1 MKQNILPVSLA
12 LIFTALSFS
21 LFAQLKGDTYAQAQQ
36 TKTATWVITHANSPG
51 LAETDATGKQ
61 TGLCFDI
68 MTSFAAFVKT
78 KTGITVTMKYQTENA
93 NDFTAYLKQ
102 VKDAKGG
109 VFGLSNTTITAER
122 KKAYNFSPP
131 YIKNIS
137 MILSHPSVPELT
149 ALDKI
154 ATTFAGLKAITVK
167 GSTNEARILNLK
179 TKYFPAMQIEYV
191 SSFSQVIDRV
201 ASDPK
206 TFCDMDFTYYLKGLQ
221 AGKKTKRHA
230 IGDKPD
236 EEFGIIMPLSNDW
249 SPLMTEFMNTFT
261 SGSEYNKVV
270 TKHLGQSVL
279 QFIKKG

>member
-1 MKQNILPVSLA
+1 MKKNYLPVGLA
-12 LIFTALSFS
+12 FLFTAFYSP

-51 LAETDATGKQ
+51 LAETDASGKP

-68 MTSFAAFVKT
+68 MNSFAAYVKT
-78 KTGITVTMKYQTENA
+78 KTGITVTMKYQIENA
-93 NDFTAYLKQ
+93 NDFTGYLNQ
-102 VKDAKGG
+102 VKAAKGG
-109 VFGLSNTTITAER
+109 VFGLSNTTITAQR
-122 KKAYNFSPP
+122 KQAYNFSPP

-179 TKYFPAMQIEYV
+179 TKYFPAMQVEYV

>member
-1 MKQNILPVSLA
+1 MNQLFKLAILLLLCLPVA
-12 LIFTALSFS
+12 AI
-21 LFAQLKGDTYAQAQQ
+21 AQLKGDTYAQAQQ

-51 LAETDATGKQ
+51 LAEIDAAGKP

-68 MTSFAAFVKT
+68 MNAFAAYVKT
-78 KTGITVTMKYQTENA
+78 KTGIAVTMKYQTENDD
-93 NDFTAYLKQ
+93 DFTGYLNQ
-102 VKDAKGG
+102 VKAAKGG

-122 KKAYNFSPP
+122 KKSYNFSPA
-131 YIKNIS
+131 YIKNVS

-249 SPLMTEFMNTFT
+249 SPLLSEFMNTFT
-261 SGSEYNKVV
+261 AGSEYNKVI

>member
-1 MKQNILPVSLA
+1 MKKNLFPVILA
-12 LIFTALSFS
+12 LIFTSFNFAA
-21 LFAQLKGDTYAQAQQ
+21 FAQLKGDTYAQASQ
-36 TKTATWVITHANSPG
+36 TKTATWIIIHANSPG
-51 LAETDATGKQ
+51 LAETNTAGKPE
-61 TGLCFDI
+61 GLCLDL
-68 MTSFAAFVKT
+68 MNAFAAYVKT
-78 KTGITVTMKYQTENA
+78 KSGITVTMKYQTENA

-109 VFGLSNTTITAER
+109 VFGLSNTTITADR

-154 ATTFAGLKAITVK
+154 ATIFAGLKAITVK

-179 TKYFPAMQIEYV
+179 TKYYPALQIEYV

-201 ASDPK
+201 AADPK

-249 SPLMTEFMNTFT
+249 SPLMTEFMNSFT

-279 QFIKKG
+279 QFIKR

>member
-1 MKQNILPVSLA
+1 MKNNLLPVGLA
-12 LIFTALSFS
+12 LVFTFLSVS
-21 LFAQLKGDTYAQAQQ
+21 AYAQLKGDTYAQASQ
-36 TKTATWVITHANSPG
+36 TKTATWIITHANSPG
-51 LAETDATGKQ
+51 LAETSAAGKPE
-61 TGLCFDI
+61 GLCLDL
-68 MTSFAAFVKT
+68 MNAFAAYVKT
-78 KTGITVTMKYQTENA
+78 KGGITVTMKFQTENA
-93 NDFTAYLKQ
+93 NDFTGYLKQ

-122 KKAYNFSPP
+122 KKTYNFSPP

-154 ATTFAGLKAITVK
+154 ATTFAGIKAITVK

-179 TKYFPAMQIEYV
+179 AKYYPALQIEYV

-249 SPLMTEFMNTFT
+249 SPLMTEFMNTFS

-279 QFIKKG
+279 QFIKR

>member
-1 MKQNILPVSLA
+1 MNAISKFTIFALLVSA
-12 LIFTALSFS
+12 SGVAH
-21 LFAQLKGDTYAQAQQ
+21 AQLKGDTFAQAQQ

-51 LAETDATGKQ
+51 LSETNAVGKPE
-61 TGLCFDI
+61 GLCFDI
-68 MTSFAAFVKT
+68 MNAFAVYVKT
-78 KTGITVTMKYQTENA
+78 KAGITVTMKYQTDNA
-93 NDFTAYLKQ
+93 NDFTGYLNQ
-102 VKDAKGG
+102 VKDGKGG
-109 VFGLSNTTITAER
+109 VFGLSNTTITAAR
-122 KKAYNFSPP
+122 KKTYNFSPP
-131 YIKNIS
+131 YIKNVS

-149 ALDKI
+149 AIDKI

-179 TKYFPAMQIEYV
+179 AKYFPSMVVEYV

-221 AGKKTKRHA
+221 SGKKTKRHA

-279 QFIKKG
+279 QFIKKN

>member
-1 MKQNILPVSLA
+1 MKQFPNLITLLLLLPA
-12 LIFTALSFS
+12 IAFS
-21 LFAQLKGDTYAQAQQ
+21 QLKGDTYAQTQQ
-36 TKTATWVITHANSPG
+36 TKAANWVVIYSDSPG
-51 LAETDATGKQ
+51 LAETDATGKPD
-61 TGLCFDI
+61 GLCFDL
-68 MTSFAAFVKT
+68 MDAFATYVKT
-78 KTGITVTMKYQTENA
+78 KTGIAITMTYQSES
-93 NDFTAYLKQ
+93 DFTSYLNK
-102 VKDAKGG
+102 VKIAKGG

-131 YIKNIS
+131 YIKNVS

-149 ALDKI
+149 AIDKI
-154 ATTFAGLKAITVK
+154 STTFAGLKAVTVK

-179 TKYFPAMQIEYV
+179 AKYYPALQVEYV

-221 AGKKTKRHA
+221 SGKKTKRHA

-249 SPLMTEFMNTFT
+249 SPLMTEFMKTFT
-261 SGSEYNKVV
+261 TGPEYNKVV
-270 TKHLGQSVL
+270 TKNLGQSVL
-279 QFIKKG
+279 QFIKKS

>member
-1 MKQNILPVSLA
+1 MKKNRILLVLAFAITSLQ
-12 LIFTALSFS
+12 LTVL
-21 LFAQLKGDTYAQAQQ
+21 AQLKGDTYAQALQ
-36 TKTATWVITHANSPG
+36 TKSATWVITHANSPG
-51 LAETDATGKQ
+51 LAETSPAGKPE
-61 TGLCFDI
+61 GLCLDL
-68 MTSFAAFVKT
+68 MNAFAAYVKT
-78 KTGITVTMKYQTENA
+78 KNGITITMKYQTENA
-93 NDFTAYLKQ
+93 NDFTGYLKQ

-122 KKAYNFSPP
+122 KKSYNFSPP

-154 ATTFAGLKAITVK
+154 ATTFAGLKAVTVK

-179 TKYFPAMQIEYV
+179 AKYYPALQIEYV
-191 SSFSQVIDRV
+191 ASFSQVIDRV
-201 ASDPK
+201 ASDSK

-230 IGDKPD
+230 VGDKPD

-249 SPLMTEFMNTFT
+249 SPLMTEFMNSFT

>member
-1 MKQNILPVSLA
+1 MKKNYLPVLA
-12 LIFTALSFS
+12 FLFTSFYS
-21 LFAQLKGDTYAQAQQ
+21 PLFAQLKGDTYAQAQQ
-36 TKTATWVITHANSPG
+36 TKTTTWVITHANSPG
-51 LAETDATGKQ
+51 LAETDASGKP

-68 MTSFAAFVKT
+68 MNSFAAYVKT
-78 KTGITVTMKYQTENA
+78 KTGITVTMKYQIENA
-93 NDFTAYLKQ
+93 NDFTGYLNQ
-102 VKDAKGG
+102 VKAAKGG
-109 VFGLSNTTITAER
+109 VFGLSNTTITAQR
-122 KKAYNFSPP
+122 KQAYNFSPP

-154 ATTFAGLKAITVK
+154 ATTFAGLKAVTVK

-279 QFIKKG
+279 QFIKKN